1 MLVGLRSLEELS
13 NLRREQVVLSLLVVQ
28 KMTEATL
35 GQAKPIPGSH
45 IEIPNPY
52 GPGGIEGRLSIL
64 VGMLVEFVSEGNA
77 TKAEAKL
84 RFVDLPTSVI
94 HQNLRC
100 FARTRTTG
108 ERAGSNMRNLE
119 RDLTRTSVQEGHRP
133 RNPSILE
140 DFPIERDA
148 PACAARRL
156 DG

>member
-1 MLVGLRSLEELS
+1 M
-13 NLRREQVVLSLLVVQ
+13 
-28 KMTEATL
+28 A
-35 GQAKPIPGSH
+35 P
-45 IEIPNPY
+45 
-52 GPGGIEGRLSIL
+52 
-64 VGMLVEFVSEGNA
+64 VSAGNA
-77 TKAEAKL
+77 TQAEAKL

-119 RDLTRTSVQEGHRP
+119 RGLTRGTRQFSKT
-133 RNPSILE
+133 
-140 DFPIERDA
+140 FPIENDA

>member
-1 MLVGLRSLEELS
+1 MARTHQPDEAVFKSILS
-13 NLRREQVVLSLLVVQ
+13 EDIDWKPFPAFPPSVR
-28 KMTEATL
+28 L
-35 GQAKPIPGSH
+35 GV
-45 IEIPNPY
+45 
-52 GPGGIEGRLSIL
+52 L
-64 VGMLVEFVSEGNA
+64 VGMLVELVSEGNA
-77 TKAEAKL
+77 TQAEAKL

-119 RDLTRTSVQEGHRP
+119 GTRGVGALPKPRIARRRHRP
-133 RNPSILE
+133 RNPPILE
-140 DFPIERDA
+140 DFPIESDA